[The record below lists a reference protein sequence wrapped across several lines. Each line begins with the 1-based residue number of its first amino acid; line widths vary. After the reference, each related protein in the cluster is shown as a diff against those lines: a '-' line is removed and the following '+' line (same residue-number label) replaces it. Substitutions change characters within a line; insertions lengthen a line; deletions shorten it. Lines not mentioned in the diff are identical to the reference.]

1 MGDHYMIID
10 QSHKRNQYNLCHWMA
25 SNLYLYNY
33 IFTIAINLITIVK
46 EVEMYDMIRLNPRWD
61 GQST

>member
-1 MGDHYMIID
+1 
-10 QSHKRNQYNLCHWMA
+10 MA

-46 EVEMYDMIRLNPRWD
+46 EVEMYDMIRLNPR
-61 GQST
+61 

>member
-1 MGDHYMIID
+1 MIID

-46 EVEMYDMIRLNPRWD
+46 EVEMYDMIRLNPR
-61 GQST
+61 